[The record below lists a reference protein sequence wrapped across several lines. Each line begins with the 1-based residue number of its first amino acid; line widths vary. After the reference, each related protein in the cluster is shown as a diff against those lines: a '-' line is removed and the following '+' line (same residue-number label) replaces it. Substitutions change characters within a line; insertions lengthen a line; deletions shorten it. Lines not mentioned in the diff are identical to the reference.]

1 MIATS
6 AGNGSRPNNSGGRV
20 LSAQAVFGCGGFG
33 DNNAG
38 VLDAEM
44 ADTEAESLDLL
55 TCVIPTHRTML
66 NSDKAPDLA
75 SSRGKP
81 EATSPGGLNP
91 EIRTP
96 RMVTSKLL

>member
-20 LSAQAVFGCGGFG
+20 LSVQAVFGCGGFG

-75 SSRGKP
+75 SSLEKQR
-81 EATSPGGLNP
+81 ATSPRDCIPKFPHP
-91 EIRTP
+91 EW
-96 RMVTSKLL
+96 